1 MKELLCLFVKNP
13 FTSRD
18 YERMGVAELERNFE
32 VRILDCSPWL
42 MPTTAKTR
50 GGYAMQLPNLR
61 TLASYRELKSALK
74 DSSGGVAIDYVG
86 QFSLR
91 AILLLHYLKQRRFK
105 LVVMDSGA
113 HAFPAE
119 RNLTGFSIRKGIY
132 AIKNRYLQRG
142 LNAVIRKLFLRL
154 LPDQSP
160 DFAFVSGT
168 AWMSD
173 GRFTRAKVKIPAH
186 SFDYEKH
193 LQIRNLP
200 PFRGGEYA
208 VYLDE
213 NIAGHEDNAELGYP
227 RPVSAAGFFPALAD
241 FFSAVEAASGLP
253 VIVAGYPSDQPGP
266 KPSAFGKRE
275 VVYGETANLIRGAK
289 LVFAHASTAIS
300 FAVLWRRPLVFL
312 TSRELTS
319 SWYFPWI
326 AAPRSILNA
335 PLVDIDS
342 FETAPNLVAAWQDFD
357 RGAYDSYRDTFIKSA
372 GSPECSLW
380 DILVAATQN
389 PSPAGPSANA

>member
-1 MKELLCLFVKNP
+1 MKESLCLFVKNP
-13 FTSRD
+13 FTQRD
-18 YERMGVAELERNFE
+18 HERMGVAELGPHFDL
-32 VRILDCSPWL
+32 RIFDCSPWL
-42 MPTTAKTR
+42 MPQASR
-50 GGYAMQLPNLR
+50 MRSASAMQLPNLQ
-61 TLASYRELKSALK
+61 TVSSYLELKTLLK
-74 DSSGGVAIDYVG
+74 DLSGGIAIDYVG

-91 AILLLHYLKQRRFK
+91 AVLLLHHLKKRQFK
-105 LVVMDSGA
+105 LIVMDSGA

-119 RNLTGFSIRKGIY
+119 RNLTGLSIRKWIY

-173 GRFTRAKVKIPAH
+173 ARFTRAKVKIPAH
-186 SFDYEKH
+186 SFDYEKY

-200 PFRGGEYA
+200 PFRAGEYA

-241 FFSAVEAASGLP
+241 LFSAVETASGLP
-253 VIVAGYPSDQPGP
+253 VIVAGYPSDQHGP
-266 KPSAFGKRE
+266 NSSAFGKRE

-342 FETAPNLVAAWQDFD
+342 FEAAPKLVAAWQDFD
-357 RGAYDSYRDTFIKSA
+357 RVAYDSYRDTFIKSA

-380 DILVAATQN
+380 DILVVATQN
-389 PSPAGPSANA
+389 PSPPGRSVNA